1 MNARNLAGWL
11 IVGLGLSF
19 AGCGSPVNR
28 PYEACG
34 YGEACSGGTQ
44 CLQTSLPASAGFSG
58 ALCTNVCNQPADC
71 LQDLQNYETICVNS
85 QCYIQCPTGGYN
97 CPYGT
102 GCLQFSDQFG
112 YPVNLCT
119 P

>member
-11 IVGLGLSF
+11 IVGLGLSL
-19 AGCGSPVNR
+19 AGCGSPINR

-71 LQDLQNYETICVNS
+71 LQDLDRKSV
-85 QCYIQCPTGGYN
+85 
-97 CPYGT
+97 
-102 GCLQFSDQFG
+102 
-112 YPVNLCT
+112 V
-119 P
+119 